1 LILGIDVGATK
12 IAIGLFDA
20 PGNIVKMETLTSRKT
35 EEKNSSIESI
45 LEKAY
50 INFNKKHQYKYE
62 AIGIGVV
69 GHTDPDRGT
78 WLNSSNLFLKQSINM
93 HDIFHSRSEIPIF
106 LDNDVNAATMAEQ
119 ALGKGKSFRH
129 FIYINLGSG
138 IAAGIVN
145 DGILIRGGSNYAGE
159 LGYNILA
166 YDGKAKSLESEVSG
180 IGIRTFLMNNRNKF
194 SEDPAK
200 FNYSASALFK
210 FAEAGDNLA
219 IRQIEKIRTLLFLAV
234 HNLIT
239 IFNPEAVVFGGSLA
253 HETAFLQSVKEQ
265 LYDHLAPIP
274 LQTLKFWGPSEL
286 GVSTVGIIGA
296 AQLAFDGIGA
306 SKEKTL

>member
-1 LILGIDVGATK
+1 
-12 IAIGLFDA
+12 
-20 PGNIVKMETLTSRKT
+20 
-35 EEKNSSIESI
+35 
-45 LEKAY
+45 
-50 INFNKKHQYKYE
+50 
-62 AIGIGVV
+62 
-69 GHTDPDRGT
+69 
-78 WLNSSNLFLKQSINM
+78 
-93 HDIFHSRSEIPIF
+93 
-106 LDNDVNAATMAEQ
+106 MAEQ